1 MASTIQEYAEQ
12 VVDPNSPPEVWQE
25 DGFESFDAAE
35 EYWTKQ
41 VTSLFKQ
48 SVDAFYKKKQEWDK
62 AEKLLALEH
71 VLAEAG
77 EHPSRTRLPHLKK
90 IIEEYCAT
98 RTQEVLRPQ
107 GSSRQ
112 PSMDNCVG
120 ALNYF
125 KDVELD
131 GNEYETLMVQK
142 AVQQLRCAIS
152 FVRVDVDADRPGP
165 FGHHGKHTLSLVDPR
180 CVWPDPYASTW
191 RWEDMKFLII
201 AKPMD
206 LTDIQKTWPER
217 GFLVKP
223 DDDLSFDEGAKHL
236 GKSETN
242 KAVSDLMKG
251 PTGLEVGRRQRA
263 LVLECYLK
271 DERTRTVAV
280 PTASGQDNYKHVDR
294 YPNGRLLVTCG
305 DVLLRDSGNPY
316 DHGQPPIVAFPEH
329 PYEGLFATP
338 PINLLNI
345 AERKADL
352 LLKEGYQNLR
362 VHSNNQWLVDRNA
375 FTKPEQF
382 NNITQDPRQ
391 VFIVRPGSR
400 VQRLPPGVMPQ
411 EYFQFV
417 DMLFGFM
424 DDVLGIT
431 DINRG
436 GLQKGAQ
443 LAADAISQLQG
454 AGMQRIKMKMTLDR
468 EGVIGIGKLLLS
480 NIRQFYPS
488 QMTITVKDPA
498 GEELELQW
506 SKADFKNEWVLKI
519 EAGSNA
525 PGAKLSAL
533 QQALQLF
540 DRGVVDEEFV
550 LGTAGVAGAP
560 EILKRIQARKEK
572 LAELGFAKE
581 ALQIGKP
588 RRGAKVKE
596 PQI

>member
-1 MASTIQEYAEQ
+1 MASVLQEYGK
-12 VVDPNSPPEVWQE
+12 VVDLSNPPETWEE
-25 DGFESFDAAE
+25 DGFKSWEDSE

-41 VTSLFKQ
+41 VGSWFKQ
-48 SVDAFYKKKQEWDK
+48 SVEAFYKKKQEWDK
-62 AEKLLALEH
+62 AERLLALEH
-71 VLAEAG
+71 VLQDAS
-77 EHPSRTRLPHLKK
+77 EHPSRSRLPHLKK
-90 IIEEYCAT
+90 IIEEYIAT
-98 RTQEVLRPQ
+98 RTQETLRPQ

-131 GNEYETLMVQK
+131 EGEYETLMVLK

-152 FVRVDVDADRPGP
+152 FMRVDVDPDRQGP
-165 FGHHGKHTLSLVDPR
+165 FGHYGKHTVSLVDPR
-180 CVWPDPYASTW
+180 CVWPDPYAESW
-191 RWEDMKFLII
+191 RWEDMKYLII

-206 LTDIQKTWPER
+206 LTDIQKQWPAQGHR
-217 GFLVKP
+217 VKP
-223 DDDLSFDEGAKHL
+223 DDGLSYDESAKHL
-236 GKSETN
+236 GKTETN
-242 KAVSDLMKG
+242 KVVDDLLKG
-251 PTGLEVGRRQRA
+251 PTGAEVGRRQRA

-271 DERTRTVAV
+271 DERTRMVDGNAGTEYQ
-280 PTASGQDNYKHVDR
+280 PNIKHVDR
-294 YPNGRLLVTCG
+294 YPNGRVLIVCG

-316 DHGQPPIVAFPEH
+316 DHGEPPIVAFPEH

-338 PINLLNI
+338 PVNLLNI

-352 LLKEGYQNLR
+352 LLREGYQNLR

-382 NNITQDPRQ
+382 NNISQDPRQ

-400 VQRLPPGVMPQ
+400 VQRLPPGNMPP

-454 AGMQRIKMKMTLDR
+454 AGMQRIKMKMTLDKD
-468 EGVIGIGKLLLS
+468 GVVRVGKLMLS

-488 QMTITVKDPA
+488 ELSVQVKDPA
-498 GEELELQW
+498 GEEVQFVW
-506 SKADFKNEWVLKI
+506 KKAEFKNNWALKI

-525 PGAKLSAL
+525 PGSKLSAL
-533 QQALQLF
+533 QQALQLY

-572 LAELGFAKE
+572 LVELGFIKE
-581 ALQIGKP
+581 GLQIGKP

-596 PQI
+596 PQV